1 MFTVSGSDDANFIN
15 SIWGAEPMFNCVGGD
30 EYYYDYRISTTES
43 GAYQMGDESYLT
55 PELRTDMY
63 GVERPLG
70 VNPDVGAYQ
79 IVEKESL

>member
-1 MFTVSGSDDANFIN
+1 
-15 SIWGAEPMFNCVGGD
+15 MFNCVGGD

-43 GAYQMGDESYLT
+43 SAYQMGSEAYLT

-63 GVERPLG
+63 GVERPFG

-79 IVEKESL
+79 IVEKEEIAKEDYKENN